1 MADPPDSIAVAE
13 ALVRCWP
20 HRAALAQLVV
30 EDAGGRITVTLQ
42 TPDPGLLLGPHGET
56 ARAIR
61 DELRAAVGGRP
72 VELRVLPDESLV
84 APLHLAGE
92 PETDALAPPPGPG
105 IVPDLLA
112 RSVPDALRTARL
124 AGFHLATGDPDGAP
138 ISLYAHRSTCVV
150 AGQHPA
156 PGALAPLDST
166 IVVDIE
172 ERGGGESG
180 DREPRRPTP
189 PEGILELE
197 RTLTLEDLDEATEM
211 GDPWPGEIDPWP
223 GTPSLRP

>member
-1 MADPPDSIAVAE
+1 M
-13 ALVRCWP
+13 RCWP
-20 HRAALAQLVV
+20 QRAALAQLVV
-30 EDAGGRITVTLQ
+30 EDAGGRITVTVQ

-72 VELRVLPDESLV
+72 VELRVLPDEGLV
-84 APLHLAGE
+84 APLHLPGE

-112 RSVPDALRTARL
+112 RSVRDALRTARL
-124 AGFHLATGDPDGAP
+124 AGFRVATGDPDGAP
-138 ISLYAHRSTCVV
+138 ISLYARQGAWMV

-156 PGALAPLDST
+156 PGALASLGST
-166 IVVDIE
+166 IVIDIE

-197 RTLTLEDLDEATEM
+197 RTLTLEDLDEVTGM
-211 GDPWPGEIDPWP
+211 DDPWSGEIDPWS
-223 GTPSLRP
+223 GAPSLRP